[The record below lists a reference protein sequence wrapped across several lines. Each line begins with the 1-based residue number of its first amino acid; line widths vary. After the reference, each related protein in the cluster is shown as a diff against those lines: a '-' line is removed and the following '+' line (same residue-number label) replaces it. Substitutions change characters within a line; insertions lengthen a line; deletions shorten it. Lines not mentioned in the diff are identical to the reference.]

1 MGVTLSLLVSGL
13 IAAVIDRL
21 AIRPVMGAGLFSAVI
36 MTLGINIALNNTVGI
51 IWGHSVLNPKPIF
64 PREPLNL
71 GGLVVSYES
80 LAVIGVGFV
89 IALLMYLL
97 FRYTQTGHK
106 MIAVSQDQTL
116 PLYYGISVKG
126 VFGLTWALAGIV
138 GGFGGILLTSANY
151 LAPVVMGN
159 FIFKGFTAAVIGGLN
174 SVPGV
179 FVGGFILGIVENL
192 VAGYVSVEWTDVIAS
207 VMIFATLSICPQG
220 LFGAVQQRRV

>member
-1 MGVTLSLLVSGL
+1 
-13 IAAVIDRL
+13 
-21 AIRPVMGAGLFSAVI
+21 
-36 MTLGINIALNNTVGI
+36 
-51 IWGHSVLNPKPIF
+51 
-64 PREPLNL
+64 
-71 GGLVVSYES
+71 
-80 LAVIGVGFV
+80 
-89 IALLMYLL
+89 MYLL
-97 FRYTQTGHK
+97 FRFTQTGHK

-159 FIFKGFTAAVIGGLN
+159 FIFKGFTAAVIGGLT

-192 VAGYVSVEWTDVIAS
+192 VAGYISVEWTDVIAS
-207 VMIFATLSICPQG
+207 IMIFGTLIVRPRG
-220 LFGAVQQRRV
+220 LFGAAQQRRV